1 MDAERRI
8 VAKSERR
15 TNESAA
21 ALPSVTLNPIQL
33 KTLPSSHLYGKS
45 GQILLN
51 SRGGCQ
57 EENGDSAYFIGCENS
72 GDIGNRVFS

>member
-8 VAKSERR
+8 VARIKPCKD
-15 TNESAA
+15 ESVAT
-21 ALPSVTLNPIQL
+21 LPSVTLNPIQL

-57 EENGDSAYFIGCENS
+57 EENGDSAYFIACENS
-72 GDIGNRVFS
+72 GEIRIRVFY